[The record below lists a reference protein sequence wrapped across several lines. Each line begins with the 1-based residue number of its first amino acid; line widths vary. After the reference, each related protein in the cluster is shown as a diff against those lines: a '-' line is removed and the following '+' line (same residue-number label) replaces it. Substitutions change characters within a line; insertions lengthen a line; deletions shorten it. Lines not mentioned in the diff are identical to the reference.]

1 MYSNILLPV
10 DGSDLSQKAVSECI
24 SLVKDSGAKVAVTH
38 VVSHFHLHQQPWAQT
53 KALHEKIEREHED
66 EARRAAQ
73 GMVDKL
79 AQRIQSEGIDCESV
93 VVVGD
98 QPYEEIIDQAE
109 KRKCDL
115 IVMASHGHMGLN
127 AVLLGSET
135 VKVLTHS
142 KIPVLVV
149 R

>member
-1 MYSNILLPV
+1 MYRNILLPV
-10 DGSDLSQKAVSECI
+10 DGSDLSQKAVNECI
-24 SLVKDSGAKVAVTH
+24 ALVKGSGAKVAVVH
-38 VVSHFHLHQQPWAQT
+38 VVSHFHLHQQSWAPT
-53 KALHEKIEREHED
+53 KAIHEKIEKEHDD
-66 EARRAAQ
+66 EARVAARQ
-73 GMVDKL
+73 MVDKL
-79 AQRIQSEGIDCESV
+79 AQRFKSEGIECESL

-98 QPYEEIIDQAE
+98 QPYEEIINLTAS
-109 KRKCDL
+109 RNCDL
-115 IVMASHGHMGLN
+115 IVMASHGHMGFN

>member
-10 DGSDLSQKAVSECI
+10 DGSELSHKAVSECI
-24 SLVKDSGAKVAVTH
+24 ALVKGSGAKVTLTH
-38 VVSHFHLHQQPWAQT
+38 VVSHFHLHQQPWAQAR
-53 KALHEKIEREHED
+53 ALHEQIEKEHEE
-66 EARRAAQ
+66 EARQAAQ
-73 GMVDKL
+73 AMIDKL
-79 AQRIQSEGIDCESV
+79 AQRFKTDGLEVESL

-98 QPYEEIIDQAE
+98 QPYEEIINQAE
-109 KRKCDL
+109 KLKCDL

>member
-1 MYSNILLPV
+1 MYKHVMLPV
-10 DGSDLSQKAVSECI
+10 DGSELSQKAVSECI
-24 SLVKDSGAKVAVTH
+24 ALLKSSGAKVTAVH
-38 VVSHFHLHQQPWAQT
+38 VMSHFHLHAQPWAPT
-53 KALHEKIEREHED
+53 RAMHEKIEKEHEE

-73 GMVDKL
+73 QMVDRL
-79 AQRIQSEGIDCESV
+79 AQRVRAEGIDCEGL

-98 QPYEEIIDQAE
+98 QPYEEIINHAE

-115 IVMASHGHMGLN
+115 IIMASHGYKGLN

>member
-1 MYSNILLPV
+1 MYRNVLVPV
-10 DGSDLSQKAVSECI
+10 DGSDLSQKAVNECI
-24 SLVKDSGAKVAVTH
+24 SLVKGSGAKVAVVH
-38 VVSHFHLHQQPWAQT
+38 VVSQFHLHQRSWAPT
-53 KALHEKIEREHED
+53 KAIHEKIEKQHDE
-66 EARRAAQ
+66 EARVAARE
-73 GMVDKL
+73 MVEKL
-79 AQRIQSEGIDCESV
+79 ARRFKSEGIESESL

-98 QPYEEIIDQAE
+98 QPYEEIINLAAT
-109 KRKCDL
+109 RNCDL

>member
-1 MYSNILLPV
+1 MYKNILLPV
-10 DGSDLSQKAVSECI
+10 DGSDLSQKAVNECVT
-24 SLVKDSGAKVAVTH
+24 LVKGSGAKVAVVH
-38 VVSHFHLHQQPWAQT
+38 VVSHFHLNQRPWAPT
-53 KALHEKIEREHED
+53 KALHEKIEKDHEED
-66 EARRAAQ
+66 ARRAAQ
-73 GMVDKL
+73 EMVDQL
-79 AQRIQSEGIDCESV
+79 AQRLKSVGIESESL

-98 QPYEEIIDQAE
+98 QPYEEIINQATT
-109 KRKCDL
+109 RNCDL